1 MGKTGKWLKS
11 ILTGKKDKEKNP
23 TNQNSSVAS
32 HENLTSPISNS
43 SETTPK
49 EKKRWSFRRSSA
61 TAAAPKDS
69 NCVDAVPATPPP
81 VCMSTLESENYEQKK
96 HAMAMAAATA
106 AVADA
111 AVVAAQAA
119 AAVLRLTAAANEKA
133 GASEEAA
140 AIKIQSV
147 FRSYLARKAL
157 CALKGLV
164 KLQALVRGHLVRKQA
179 KATLRYMQAL
189 VTAQARARAQR
200 IRMVE
205 DKNTVNPRHSTPR
218 RSLQENRSRHTYNV
232 NSMIQLNALCF
243 VLILLFHDTND
254 RIRTASAWEMARGI
268 EENIKT
274 VEMVLGESKGILKS
288 RNSSYSNHS
297 QTERTEQHRFS
308 TQYAPNQAYSNQE
321 TYQQA
326 SPAPSTLTDRSPGA
340 CSAHFEDYS
349 FGTAQG
355 SPQCYSAMSKI
366 DPSKAPF
373 AFPRPD
379 YGEPLS
385 YDYPWFPNYMAN
397 TQSSRAKARWQ
408 SAPKQR
414 PIDTVERPPS
424 RQRRASMEGR
434 NIPRAVRMQ
443 RSSSHVSSTAQGYQY
458 PWYTKLDRSTVS
470 LKESECG
477 SGSTVLTDTDYCRSL
492 VAYEAHR
499 NRY

>member
-32 HENLTSPISNS
+32 HENLTTSISNS

-49 EKKRWSFRRSSA
+49 EKKRWSFRRSST

-81 VCMSTLESENYEQKK
+81 VYMSTLESENYEQKK

-119 AAVLRLTAAANEKA
+119 ATVLRLTAAANEKA

-205 DKNTVNPRHSTPR
+205 DENTVNPRHSTPR
-218 RSLQENRSRHTYNV
+218 RSLQENRSRHTYN
-232 NSMIQLNALCF
+232 
-243 VLILLFHDTND
+243 
-254 RIRTASAWEMARGI
+254 EMSRGI

-274 VEMVLGESKGILKS
+274 VEMDLGESKGILKS

-355 SPQCYSAMSKI
+355 SPHCYSAMSKI

-434 NIPRAVRMQ
+434 NIPRGVRMQ
-443 RSSSHVSSTAQGYQY
+443 RSSSHVSSTAHGYQY

-492 VAYEAHR
+492 VAYEVSIAQPKIIIFDKSS
-499 NRY
+499 NLISDQV

>member
-11 ILTGKKDKEKNP
+11 ILTGKKDKEKNL

-32 HENLTSPISNS
+32 HENLTTPISNS
-43 SETTPK
+43 SETTLK

-61 TAAAPKDS
+61 TAAAAAAPKDS

-81 VCMSTLESENYEQKK
+81 VHMSTLESENYEQKK

-111 AVVAAQAA
+111 AVAAAQAA

-218 RSLQENRSRHTYNV
+218 RSLQENRSRHTYN
-232 NSMIQLNALCF
+232 
-243 VLILLFHDTND
+243 
-254 RIRTASAWEMARGI
+254 EMDRGI

-274 VEMVLGESKGILKS
+274 VEMDLGESKGVLKS
-288 RNSSYSNHS
+288 RNSSYSNHL

-308 TQYAPNQAYSNQE
+308 AQYAPNQAYSNQE
-321 TYQQA
+321 TDQQA
-326 SPAPSTLTDRSPGA
+326 SLALSTLTHRSPGA

-349 FGTAQG
+349 FGTAQS

-397 TQSSRAKARWQ
+397 TQSSKAKARSQ
-408 SAPKQR
+408 SAPKQS
-414 PIDTVERPPS
+414 PIDTVEGPPS
-424 RQRRASMEGR
+424 RQRRASMEER
-434 NIPRAVRMQ
+434 KIPRAVRMQ
-443 RSSSHVSSTAQGYQY
+443 RSSSHVSSPAQGYQY
-458 PWYTKLDRSTVS
+458 PSYIKLDRSTVS

-477 SGSTVLTDTDYCRSL
+477 SGSTVLTNTDYCRSL
-492 VAYEAHR
+492 VAYDAHR
-499 NRY
+499 NRYKQLIHSNNYAWPKA